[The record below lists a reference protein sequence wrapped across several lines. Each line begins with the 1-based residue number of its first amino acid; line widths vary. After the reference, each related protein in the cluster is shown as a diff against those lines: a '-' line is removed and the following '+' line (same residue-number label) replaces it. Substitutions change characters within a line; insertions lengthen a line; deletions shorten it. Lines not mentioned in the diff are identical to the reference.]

1 MDTFKKKVLALS
13 ALPLAFLFGT
23 AFQSSTSTQAQL
35 TAIRS
40 QLNGL
45 ELDITGLKT
54 QISGLQAQVASLAN
68 KGPRKFYLTKTPYNG
83 AQALTACAAGYHMAS
98 LWEIHD
104 PSNLRYDTELGYTL
118 DDSGSGPPFLGGWIR
133 TGWIKDSSSNAG
145 QGNCNAWRSNR
156 SSDQGSAVGLSI
168 HWSSTSSVISPR
180 QTAATRCDA
189 GLPVWCVQ
197 D

>member
-1 MDTFKKKVLALS
+1 MDAFKKKALALS
-13 ALPLAFLFGT
+13 ALPLAFLFGA
-23 AFQSSTSTQAQL
+23 AFQSSDSVSAQL
-35 TAIRS
+35 AAI
-40 QLNGL
+40 QP
-45 ELDITGLKT
+45 
-54 QISGLQAQVASLAN
+54 QISSLETQVASLAN

-98 LWEIHD
+98 LWEIYD

-118 DDSGSGPPFLGGWIR
+118 DDSGSGPPFLAGWIR
-133 TGWIKDSSSNAG
+133 TGWVADVSNDPG
-145 QGNCNAWRSNR
+145 SGNCNAWRSNR